1 MWFAAKTFIMIESS
15 TTIYSGRQAFC
26 LLLSM
31 IGETFLLI
39 VFPNSNNNSNQRAQT
54 PPKPKSDP
62 GFESGF
68 PGYSGSGSGSWYLLP
83 ICFGF
88 IRSVILWEMLIN
100 LLNPLF
106 HNGERSGKVIRNPY
120 PGPDHHQKLVTSRG
134 SLLVPMPTMFSR
146 RPLPRSW
153 AIQLILLTDRQT
165 EWQNDRSHY
174 SASLG
179 GLL

>member
-134 SLLVPMPTMFSR
+134 SLLVPMPTMFHAYIVDVR
-146 RPLPRSW
+146 YH
-153 AIQLILLTDRQT
+153 DR
-165 EWQNDRSHY
+165 ELSCSPYDRQNDRTNDHITPP
-174 SASLG
+174 ALAK
-179 GLL
+179 